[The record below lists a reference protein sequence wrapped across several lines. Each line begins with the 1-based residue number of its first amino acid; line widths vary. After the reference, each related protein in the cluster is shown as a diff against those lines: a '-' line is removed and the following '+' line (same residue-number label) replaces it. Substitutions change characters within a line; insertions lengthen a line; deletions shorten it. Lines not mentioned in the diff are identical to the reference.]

1 MKYIKKILVTG
12 IIFLLVFFLLGFAIV
27 IYVLVPYPTRKIH
40 KIEADNRIQIE
51 SYDGII
57 LVSKLIKNNL
67 NSHKWA
73 LLVHSYRTDHLTMER
88 FGQFYI
94 NKGFNILYPDNRA
107 HGNSGGIY
115 IGMGYLDR
123 LDLLSWIQYI
133 LSLDP
138 DAEII
143 IHGLSMGAS
152 AALMLSSLPDN
163 SLNNVK
169 VIIADSGYSSAE
181 KYLSDKLKQRF
192 GLPSFPL
199 IPIANIAFKVFAG
212 YYLKDASAIESVRHS
227 MIPTLIIHSKED
239 QSVHVSNAYNLYE
252 NLNSKKELLI
262 VHGAEHGQSLNV
274 DSINYWNTISNFIL
288 QFITID

>member
-1 MKYIKKILVTG
+1 
-12 IIFLLVFFLLGFAIV
+12 
-27 IYVLVPYPTRKIH
+27 
-40 KIEADNRIQIE
+40 
-51 SYDGII
+51 
-57 LVSKLIKNNL
+57 
-67 NSHKWA
+67 
-73 LLVHSYRTDHLTMER
+73 MER

-181 KYLSDKLKQRF
+181 KYLSDKLKQHF

-262 VHGAEHGQSLNV
+262 VPGAEHGQSLNV